1 MDKLT
6 NSLRKSMSQDYSNGT
21 QFSEHR
27 PQQIGQNRTLK
38 SFNYVSIESST
49 DGLRLIAVHN
59 NLDILKQNTLSHI
72 KQNSKL
78 TYQYEVKK
86 GVLKVLYRSQL
97 VYTYKI
103 LYLSLMDESTDF
115 RKIAPESDT
124 KDLTTQQNDFQK
136 DAPIFGSIPFTI
148 KDLDEDEEGDSHFN
162 H

>member
-21 QFSEHR
+21 
-27 PQQIGQNRTLK
+27 NTLK

-103 LYLSLMDESTDF
+103 LYLSLMDEST
-115 RKIAPESDT
+115 PESDT
-124 KDLTTQQNDFQK
+124 KDLTTQQNT
-136 DAPIFGSIPFTI
+136 PIFGSIPFTI

>member
-1 MDKLT
+1 MYQPEKKQERNHHKIEVMDKMT
-6 NSLRKSMSQDYSNGT
+6 HSLRKTMCQDFSNGT
-21 QFSEHR
+21 
-27 PQQIGQNRTLK
+27 NDKLK
-38 SFNYVSIESST
+38 RFNYVSIESSE

-103 LYLSLMDESTDF
+103 LYLSLMDESV
-115 RKIAPESDT
+115 PESTESVDSNT
-124 KDLTTQQNDFQK
+124 NI
-136 DAPIFGSIPFTI
+136 PIFGNIPFTI

-162 H
+162 K

>member
-103 LYLSLMDESTDF
+103 LYLSLMDEST
-115 RKIAPESDT
+115 PESDT
-124 KDLTTQQNDFQK
+124 KDLTTQQNT
-136 DAPIFGSIPFTI
+136 PIFGSIPFTI

>member
-1 MDKLT
+1 
-6 NSLRKSMSQDYSNGT
+6 MSQDYSNGT
-21 QFSEHR
+21 QFSE
-27 PQQIGQNRTLK
+27 NRTLK

-103 LYLSLMDESTDF
+103 LYLSLMDEST
-115 RKIAPESDT
+115 PESDT